1 MGKPER
7 FTVEQIIEAIET
19 GHTAQAAGK
28 LLGCTGEAIRY
39 YARKYVTVDK
49 ALRAERKNLRDA
61 AQNSMLAAVYRGE
74 GWAVG
79 LTFKTID
86 EDGGFIDANRV
97 NVEHSGTV
105 TLKGYGKIT
114 PDDWDDADDKL
125 HGDL

>member
-1 MGKPER
+1 M
-7 FTVEQIIEAIET
+7 VAAIEQ

-28 LLGCTGEAIRY
+28 ILGCTGEAIRY
-39 YARKYVTVDK
+39 YAKKYVTVDK

-86 EDGGFIDANRV
+86 EDGGFIAPNKSELDIRIR
-97 NVEHSGTV
+97 NVAELSDDE
-105 TLKGYGKIT
+105 LEAIAKG
-114 PDDWDDADDKL
+114 
-125 HGDL
+125 